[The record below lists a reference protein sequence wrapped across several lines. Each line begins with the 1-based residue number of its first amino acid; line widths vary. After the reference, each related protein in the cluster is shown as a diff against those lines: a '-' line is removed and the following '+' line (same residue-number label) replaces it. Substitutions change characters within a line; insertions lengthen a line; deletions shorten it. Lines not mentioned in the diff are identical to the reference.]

1 MTGKHVDLK
10 LFARH
15 ILAITGMKE
24 MSNMNFV
31 FPVEV
36 EIARRG
42 NGFHID
48 GKFVG
53 DVGGAINAYCER
65 YEG

>member
-1 MTGKHVDLK
+1 
-10 LFARH
+10 
-15 ILAITGMKE
+15 

-42 NGFHID
+42 EGFSID

-53 DVGGAINAYCER
+53 DVNDAINAYCER
-65 YEG
+65 CEG